1 MVNPVS
7 KIKKGAYRQW
17 APSDCQPYYPGGRGH
32 PGDTTGSSCLVLE
45 GRVKGHLIQ
54 STLGQGSWEH
64 DLKVGS
70 TQGLGL
76 DPLRPST
83 SFSHSLG
90 PLAEHRTGELLRG
103 ILGGLCFVSPCLCSF
118 LLGFPQAPHIVV
130 DSLGTLYSQTGKS
143 PQHGRQLW
151 FMTINW

>member
-1 MVNPVS
+1 M
-7 KIKKGAYRQW
+7 
-17 APSDCQPYYPGGRGH
+17 
-32 PGDTTGSSCLVLE
+32 
-45 GRVKGHLIQ
+45 KGHLIQ

-83 SFSHSLG
+83 SFSRSLG

-151 FMTINW
+151 FMTIIGDRVLT